1 MERNAPLAWF
11 LASLAALAAFCVP
24 AIWNGFPF
32 VFYDSADYIEAA
44 FSFSAPPFR
53 LLPYGYVIAFGRVFD
68 NLWLVVL
75 AQAAANLLAL
85 ALLARLVAPSRAPGH
100 FLAAALGAA
109 LLTAAPWFSGLLMP
123 DAFTGVSIL
132 SGVLILLGWRDLG
145 RLRLILLPLAVLSA
159 MVHATH
165 LLILA
170 GLSLLGLLCW
180 KYKLAPRSA
189 ALALTAVTAFSWL
202 AVPALQAVSDGEWR
216 YNKGSS
222 VFLLARLVSAGIVQK
237 DLEGLCA
244 EKPYLICAMRD
255 RLTGDENDFLWGHG
269 GVFFGRVGSVDQWL
283 VESSDLVRRTVK
295 AHPYETAG
303 FMLASAARQFAAF
316 GPGDVFDPMSFHMQ
330 RAFEQR
336 WPAQVAALQNAKQ
349 EHGFT
354 EAKHWLGTVGIAGGV
369 IGLAG
374 SLLLLAVAMREKDHK
389 RALLA
394 ALVLAG
400 LAGNALACGGLS
412 SLADRY
418 QARAVWLA
426 LALLLVNW
434 SWLKIR
440 IYSRRQ
446 PED

>member
-11 LASLAALAAFCVP
+11 LASLAALAAYLTP
-24 AIWNGFPF
+24 AVWNGFPF
-32 VFYDSADYIEAA
+32 VFYDSSDYIDAA
-44 FSFSAPPFR
+44 FSFSMPPFR
-53 LLPYGYVIAFGRVFD
+53 LLPYGYAIALGRIFD
-68 NLWLVVL
+68 SLWPVVL
-75 AQAAANLLAL
+75 VQAAATLFSL
-85 ALLARLVAPSRAPGH
+85 ALLARLAAPKRAPGH
-100 FLAAALGAA
+100 FLAAALGTA
-109 LLTAAPWFSGLLMP
+109 LLTAAPWFTGLLMP

-132 SGVLILLGWRDLG
+132 SGVLILLGWRELG
-145 RLRLILLPLAVLSA
+145 RLRLILVPLAVMSA
-159 MVHATH
+159 MAHATH

-180 KYKLAPRSA
+180 KYKLVPRSA
-189 ALALTAVTAFSWL
+189 ALALAAVTAFSWL
-202 AVPALQAVSDGEWR
+202 AVPALQAASDGEWR

-237 DLEGLCA
+237 DLDGLCA
-244 EKPYLICAMRD
+244 EKPYLICAMRP

-269 GVFFGRVGSVDQWL
+269 GVFFGRAGDVGQWL
-283 VESSDLVRRTVK
+283 TESSELVRRTVK

-330 RAFEQR
+330 RALERR
-336 WPAQVAALQNAKQ
+336 WPTQIDALQNARQ

-354 EAKHWLGTVGIAGGV
+354 EAKLWLGTVGVVATAL
-369 IGLAG
+369 GLAG
-374 SLLLLAVAMREKDHK
+374 SLILLVVALRERDHK

-394 ALVLAG
+394 ALILAG

-418 QARAVWLA
+418 QARAAWLA
-426 LALLLVNW
+426 LAALLVNW
-434 SWLKIR
+434 SWLKLR
-440 IYSRRQ
+440 IYNRRQ
-446 PED
+446 SED